1 MSKMPQI
8 IKNIF
13 LGIGIGI
20 YILSLLHYPV
30 YSNTLLQLQ
39 EEITKKEKEIAEKE
53 SVLEGVE
60 RRIKEISSSNY
71 SLSQKINLLNEEI
84 QTLEKNIEE
93 TEGEIEE
100 KVKGIEEK
108 KGQLEKT
115 KVLIDDISGDLYIQ
129 SRYKLTSFFLN
140 GANWFT
146 IVESLYVRKSAIST
160 LKKEI
165 EKIGGEFSSLA
176 ESKAELDKEKED
188 LDKQREGLDEAHR
201 LLAEEK
207 AKVQAELS
215 KEVASKS
222 GLSAEI
228 TDLNAK
234 VSQLQA
240 ALIAARSAGF
250 ISSGGTVGDV
260 LGTTISQAPAG
271 YFGVFSIGAYT
282 HRNGM
287 SQWAAKARADA
298 GQSYRKLIE
307 VDYPTAILDE
317 GHAEPQDIIV
327 RGTGNSCYV
336 QGYDKN
342 GNPIYERYYNETVSF
357 ADYLNRI
364 YEMPASWNIEAL
376 KAQAIAARTYALHK
390 IRTQG
395 YVIPNQSNQVYKDCD
410 NAQGWKDAVVQTKGQ
425 VMTID
430 GLPFASEYAAVH
442 GAWGNATG
450 WDTESGGGENWYNDS
465 WEKISGVNWFYRS
478 WFINGSGYA
487 GETCGHS
494 PFLSPE
500 EMMIIIN
507 AYLVQKGE
515 GLRATPDLSRLLPSD
530 YGKCQGGARN
540 QDYGRTDKVPYSLA
554 ELQGLLLN
562 PVRSFSAPYVG
573 VAFGNGITNN
583 VVFYT
588 NRGVLSIPGSSF
600 KSIYNQ
606 MAPGHM
612 RIQQQSHYA
621 FFNVERA

>member
-215 KEVASKS
+215 KEVASKGTLTKRIES
-222 GLSAEI
+222 LETQISHLLEEQKEI
-228 TDLNAK
+228 ARRE
-234 VSQLQA
+234 A
-240 ALIAARSAGF
+240 ALLGAPPPPQSLTPPEIPPNGFYIAGRGRDLYQGHG
-250 ISSGGTVGDV
+250 I
-260 LGTTISQAPAG
+260 
-271 YFGVFSIGAYT
+271 
-282 HRNGM
+282 GM
-287 SQWAAKARADA
+287 SQYGAYGGANKGMSALEILKFYYTGVQITPGYENRTINVEGYGSMNIEKYVAGFGSWAGAQGEVPAKACGTNEQAQNNPEKYTTNS
-298 GQSYRKLIE
+298 GCWPE
-307 VDYPTAILDE
+307 EAI
-317 GHAEPQDIIV
+317 
-327 RGTGNSCYV
+327 
-336 QGYDKN
+336 
-342 GNPIYERYYNETVSF
+342 
-357 ADYLNRI
+357 
-364 YEMPASWNIEAL
+364 
-376 KAQAIAARTYALHK
+376 KAQAIAYRTYGLYSTSNGSTICTTSSCQVYNGQNFTAWAAEETKGMVLTYGGSLISAVYSSDNSQGAGTANNETVWQTFEGK
-390 IRTQG
+390 GYPQG
-395 YVIPNQSNQVYKDCD
+395 YLRAVNDSSFAQPTRWTQWVY
-410 NAQGWKDAVVQTKGQ
+410 QTKGYTYDDVLKMLKSQ
-425 VMTID
+425 TSR
-430 GLPFASEYAAVH
+430 SEINMA
-442 GAWGNATG
+442 NKI
-450 WDTESGGGENWYNDS
+450 
-465 WEKISGVNWFYRS
+465 EKIDFERDPSGRVAKMFFY
-478 WFINGSGYA
+478 FD
-487 GETCGHS
+487 TS
-494 PFLSPE
+494 PSPQP
-500 EMMIIIN
+500 
-507 AYLVQKGE
+507 V
-515 GLRATPDLSRLLPSD
+515 
-530 YGKCQGGARN
+530 GGWW
-540 QDYGRTDKVPYSLA
+540 
-554 ELQGLLLN
+554 
-562 PVRSFSAPYVG
+562 
-573 VAFGNGITNN
+573 
-583 VVFYT
+583 
-588 NRGVLSIPGSSF
+588 F
-600 KSIYNQ
+600 KSLWNLWQGDLGGTDYIYSQ
-606 MAPGHM
+606 TF
-612 RIQQQSHYA
+612 Y
-621 FFNVERA
+621 FLFE

>member
-1 MSKMPQI
+1 MPRI

-20 YILSLLHYPV
+20 YILSFLHYPV
-30 YSNTLLQLQ
+30 YSNLLLQLQ

-108 KGQLEKT
+108 QGQLEKT

-129 SRYKLTSFFLN
+129 SRYKLTNFFLN

-215 KEVASKS
+215 KEVASKR

-250 ISSGGTVGDV
+250 ISSGGTTGDV
-260 LGTTISQAPAG
+260 LGTSISQAPAG

-298 GQSYRKLIE
+298 GQGYQKLIE
-307 VDYPTAILDE
+307 VYYPAATLN
-317 GHAEPQDIIV
+317 HSYSEPATIIV
-327 RGTGNSCYV
+327 RGNGLDCSGKSKY
-336 QGYDKN
+336 YDEE
-342 GNPIYERYYNETVSF
+342 ISF
-357 ADYLNRI
+357 DTYMNRI

-395 YVIPNQSNQVYKDCD
+395 YIIPNQSNQVYKDCD
-410 NAQGWKDAVVQTKGQ
+410 NAQGWKDAVAQTKGQ
-425 VMTID
+425 VMTINE
-430 GLPFASEYAAVH
+430 LPFASEYAAVH

-465 WEKISGVNWFYRS
+465 WERISGVNWFYRS
-478 WFINGSGYA
+478 WFINGSGYT
-487 GETCGHS
+487 GETCDHS

-540 QDYGRTDKVPYSLA
+540 QDYERTDKVPYSLV

-562 PVRSFSAPYVG
+562 PVKSFSPPYVG
-573 VAFGNGITNN
+573 VAFGNGITDN

-588 NRGVLSIPGSSF
+588 NRGVLRIPGSSF

-621 FFNVERA
+621 FFNIERA